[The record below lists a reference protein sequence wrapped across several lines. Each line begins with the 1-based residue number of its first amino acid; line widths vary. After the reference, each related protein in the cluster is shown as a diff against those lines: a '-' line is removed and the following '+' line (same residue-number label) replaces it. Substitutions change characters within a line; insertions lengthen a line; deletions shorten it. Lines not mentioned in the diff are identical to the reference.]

1 MKKYKQAISQQQVP
15 PEHLQILKPQGF
27 RSKSLEKERTEQ
39 KAMEPAVRHA
49 QDSTQKEIV
58 TKEILSLNT
67 YSEAKE
73 KYQQA
78 VSKQLATSHPSLTA
92 STGTTFRS
100 RTLER
105 EEATTMPTAV
115 RVRESIQKKDAPA
128 KELLSLNTYN
138 EAMEKYQLA
147 VSKQYAPTQVS
158 SKDFTFRS
166 KALKRASTDDE
177 VSVTQE
183 SIQEEDAPAKERLS
197 LNTYNVALESYKNAI
212 AAEEEANKPRT
223 IARHT
228 ESSHLHHHSWES
240 VDASK
245 SAHHG
250 KYATANEQQQIEKAF
265 QQQHHEQEQKH
276 RSVSEGRQPA
286 AVVIPPI
293 FSQNVSDSS
302 PASTTTT
309 TTTYKTGTS

>member
-67 YSEAKE
+67 Y
-73 KYQQA
+73 
-78 VSKQLATSHPSLTA
+78 
-92 STGTTFRS
+92 
-100 RTLER
+100 
-105 EEATTMPTAV
+105 
-115 RVRESIQKKDAPA
+115 
-128 KELLSLNTYN
+128 N

-147 VSKQYAPTQVS
+147 VSKQYEPTQVS

-250 KYATANEQQQIEKAF
+250 KYATANEQQQTEKAF
-265 QQQHHEQEQKH
+265 QQQQYEQEQKH